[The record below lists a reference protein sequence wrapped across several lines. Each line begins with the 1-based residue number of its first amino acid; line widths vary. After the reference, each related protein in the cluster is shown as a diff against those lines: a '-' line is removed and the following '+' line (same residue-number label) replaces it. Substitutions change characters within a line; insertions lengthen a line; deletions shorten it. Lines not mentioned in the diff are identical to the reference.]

1 MTNPTTTESERINQL
16 WSDNLT
22 IHPEILDEV
31 ADIKLSHYRDTKG
44 GVLHI
49 NADRTV
55 SNIFGCPLSDVKA
68 LCEISDLAANVHL
81 ELEREDVIAALGDLD
96 INPLT
101 FIVDFVEWDERA

>member
-1 MTNPTTTESERINQL
+1 MTNPTTPKSERINQL
-16 WSDNLT
+16 WRDNLT
-22 IHPEILDEV
+22 TEPEILDEL
-31 ADIKLSHYRDTKG
+31 ADIKVSHYRETKG

-55 SNIFGCPLSDVKA
+55 SNIFGCRLSDVKA

-101 FIVDFVEWDERA
+101 FIADFVEWDERA